1 MRKEEQLKIN
11 AMCYEVFKCAMH
23 QMNNEDIRWNDCKRL
38 RSCSAYVYETS
49 SYYILRSYATCIAVI
64 EKNTD
69 TLYDCLRS
77 VYGYTAT
84 SAQHIAKFHHDYGQG
99 KWGCEKQ
106 YTYREV

>member
-11 AMCYEVFKCAMH
+11 MLCDGAFDNAVHEMKE
-23 QMNNEDIRWNDCKRL
+23 EDVRWNDCDRL
-38 RSCSAYVYETS
+38 RTCSAYVYETS
-49 SYYILRSYATCIAVI
+49 NFYILRSYSTFIAVI

-84 SAQHIAKFHHDYGQG
+84 SAQHIAKFRHDYGKG
-99 KWGCEKQ
+99 KWGCESA
-106 YTYREV
+106 YTWRNA